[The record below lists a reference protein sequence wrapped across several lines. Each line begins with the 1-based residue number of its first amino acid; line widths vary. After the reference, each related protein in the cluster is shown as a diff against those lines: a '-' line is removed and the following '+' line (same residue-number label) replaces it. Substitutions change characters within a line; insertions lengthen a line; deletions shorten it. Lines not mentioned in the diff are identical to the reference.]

1 MRQLLES
8 GVHFGHQTRRWNPKM
23 KRFILTERNGIY
35 VIDLRQT
42 LDYISKSYDYIK
54 NVVAEGGSI
63 MFVGTKKQA
72 QEAIAEQAQRVG
84 MPYVNYRW
92 LGGMLTNFQTI
103 FKRLQRLKELEILE
117 QSDNAKEGRTKK
129 ELLQLMREKDKLAR
143 TLGGLRDMTKLPS
156 AIWVVDTKKEHIAV
170 DEARKLGIPVV
181 AILDTNCDPD
191 EVDYPVPGNDDAI
204 RAAALLTRVV
214 ADAVADGLIA
224 RSSKSDKS
232 DDKPGATGGDA
243 AEPLAEWEKE
253 LLTRSDSGGASEG
266 AHAETAAEAKVEETQ
281 AVAEVEA
288 EVEAEAKPEV
298 EAKPET
304 TGETT
309 GEATA

>member
-42 LDYISKSYDYIK
+42 LDYIEKAYGFIK
-54 NVVAEGGSI
+54 NTVAEGGSI

-92 LGGMLTNFQTI
+92 LGGMLTNFQTM

-117 QSDNAKEGRTKK
+117 QSGNAKEGRTKK

-191 EVDYPVPGNDDAI
+191 EVNFPVPGNDDAI
-204 RAAALLTRVV
+204 RSAALLTRVV

-224 RSSKSDKS
+224 RSSKSDKEE
-232 DDKPGATGGDA
+232 DKPGAAGGDA
-243 AEPLAEWEKE
+243 AEPLAEWEQE
-253 LLTRSDSGGASEG
+253 LLKPTETGASEG
-266 AHAETAAEAKVEETQ
+266 AHAESAAEAKTEADTT
-281 AVAEVEA
+281 VA
-288 EVEAEAKPEV
+288 EAEASGEV
-298 EAKPET
+298 TP
-304 TGETT
+304 
-309 GEATA
+309 